1 MYDCILTITKDTVLS
16 KLAKYTGNIGD
27 IGGGIGLFLRR
38 FPWFNATMT
47 VAAAVGKLEEYLKDT
62 ESFRL
67 GLVYRL
73 EDIRTSKSTPYEGFY
88 KSVLK
93 IVVE

>member
-1 MYDCILTITKDTVLS
+1 
-16 KLAKYTGNIGD
+16 
-27 IGGGIGLFLRR
+27 
-38 FPWFNATMT
+38 MT